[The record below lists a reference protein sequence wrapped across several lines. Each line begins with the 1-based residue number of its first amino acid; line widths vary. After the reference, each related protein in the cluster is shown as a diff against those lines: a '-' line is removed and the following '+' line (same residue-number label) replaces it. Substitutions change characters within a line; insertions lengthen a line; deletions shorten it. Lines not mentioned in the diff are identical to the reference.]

1 MSQVIKSQELFCLI
15 ETGRKDGDLLFKVT
29 RIVLSGVLFKL
40 WHYGWRKDLVR
51 KRKVK
56 EGFHKEEEGE
66 VRFRKVKK
74 DLGREEGFRK
84 AREESQRD
92 E

>member
-51 KRKVK
+51 KRKAK

-92 E
+92 K